1 MRILV
6 QRVKWAQVEVN
17 GAVVGRIEHGLL
29 IYVGVATGDSTAD
42 AARAADKIAHLR
54 IFDDE
59 NGKLNLSVQDVRG
72 GVLAIPN
79 FTLMA
84 DAAKGRRPA
93 FVDAAR
99 GETARSIFA
108 SLLAAL
114 ESLGVNVLMGVFGA
128 HMEIRSDA
136 DGPVNVVLDIPDKA
150 ARKATRMSADTAN

>member
-17 GAVVGRIEHGLL
+17 GSVVGRIEHGLL
-29 IYVGVATGDSTAD
+29 IYVGVATCDTTAD
-42 AARAADKIAHLR
+42 AVRAADKIAHLR

-59 NGKLNLSVQDVRG
+59 NGKLNLSVQDARG

-84 DAAKGRRPA
+84 DAAKGRRPG

-108 SLLAAL
+108 ALLAAV
-114 ESLGVNVLMGVFGA
+114 ESLGVNVLMGVFGT
-128 HMEIRSDA
+128 HMEIRSAA
-136 DGPVNVVLDIPDKA
+136 DGPVNVILDVPDKA
-150 ARKATRMSADTAN
+150 ARKASQMSEDTAN